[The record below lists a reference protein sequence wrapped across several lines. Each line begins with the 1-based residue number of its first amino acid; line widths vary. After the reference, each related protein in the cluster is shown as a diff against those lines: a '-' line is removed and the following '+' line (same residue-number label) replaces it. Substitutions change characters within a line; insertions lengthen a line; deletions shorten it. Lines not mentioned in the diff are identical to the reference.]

1 MLELCY
7 RLNRMS
13 FFSLPELTLSSPW
26 ITGLILN
33 SLIALLGVVSPQ
45 KALTRLGVVHAWI
58 LGVVIWGCWGWR
70 GYTVVA
76 LYFLVGTASTRL
88 GKQVKEAR
96 GIAEKRGGARGPENV
111 WGSALT
117 GLLCS
122 LGYLAFPDPLW
133 WLAYTASFAAKLADT
148 CSSEIGKAYG
158 RRTFLITTLQPVPPG
173 TEGAVSLEGT
183 GAGAV
188 AAAGLGVLTYS
199 ISSPDLIRDWGL
211 VWLGI
216 GWLAAMLA
224 TTAESWIGTVLQP
237 RLSWLT
243 NEVVNG
249 IQTTLA
255 ALIAALTGGLY
266 LVLAQ
271 T

>member
-1 MLELCY
+1 M
-7 RLNRMS
+7 
-13 FFSLPELTLSSPW
+13 FFLPLPELSGYSTW

-33 SLIALLGVVSPQ
+33 TVIALIGILSPQ
-45 KALTRLGVVHAWI
+45 QALTRVGVLHAWI
-58 LGVVIWGCWGWR
+58 LGVVIWGCWGWP

-76 LYFLVGTASTRL
+76 VYFLVGTASTRL
-88 GKQVKEAR
+88 GKQVKEER

-111 WGSALT
+111 WGSAFT
-117 GLLCS
+117 GFLCS
-122 LGYLAFPDPLW
+122 LGYIALPHPLW

-158 RRTFLITTLQPVPPG
+158 RRTFLITSFQPVPPG

-188 AAAGLGVLTYS
+188 AAAGLVLLTYTV
-199 ISSPDLIRDWGL
+199 SSPDLIRAWGL
-211 VWLGI
+211 GWLAI

-224 TTAESWIGTVLQP
+224 TTAESWIGSVLQP

-255 ALIAALTGGLY
+255 ALIAALAGVLFLGLS
-266 LVLAQ
+266 Q
-271 T
+271 S